1 MNISLNL
8 QEKITKRCNSVFQY
22 LENKLGGENPAM
34 CCGENGAE

>member
-1 MNISLNL
+1 MKTNFTRPKTKEVYISD
-8 QEKITKRCNSVFQY
+8 Y